1 MIKNKK
7 SKKKGLTVVDRSV
20 ILVELSEII
29 VSRIETILIDFW
41 KKKEILKSAWQLK
54 TFVLK

>member
-20 ILVELSEII
+20 ILVKLSEII
-29 VSRIETILIDFW
+29 VSRIETILIDF
-41 KKKEILKSAWQLK
+41 
-54 TFVLK
+54 

>member
-7 SKKKGLTVVDRSV
+7 IKKVKKGLTVGVRSV

-29 VSRIETILIDFW
+29 VSQMRTI
-41 KKKEILKSAWQLK
+41 
-54 TFVLK
+54 